1 MGNELSSREY
11 RHSPPL
17 VAMTIQNISV
27 TIQQSA
33 KLMLKN
39 YQINQSF
46 PFICVTHQHVMLADN
61 TTQLNS
67 FLTNSPIILQV
78 TVQII
83 TEIITEGTSQNFIE
97 TCTCNYRKENHTIIR
112 SSYMLGFTLC
122 NEAPQTHGRPAT
134 TTH

>member
-83 TEIITEGTSQNFIE
+83 TEIITEGTSSPKLHRDPRENTLAITE
-97 TCTCNYRKENHTIIR
+97 RKIKLYAISLNIYNKH
-112 SSYMLGFTLC
+112 LC
-122 NEAPQTHGRPAT
+122 REP
-134 TTH
+134 